1 MNSFMQKPILL
12 LGIALLAVF
21 FIGLNFANTEL
32 STLAQEQQ
40 HERPSYAKWGLLAV
54 KETKVKYPNA
64 DIIDYLHQGREI
76 NGDSTFENFKLWLKE
91 GDKEFGVFVRI
102 EFNSDTEELVGIEFE
117 ETSR

>member
-1 MNSFMQKPILL
+1 MRKPIML
-12 LGIALLAVF
+12 LGMALLALF
-21 FIGLNFANTEL
+21 FIGLNFAHTQL

-40 HERPSYAKWGLLAV
+40 HETPPSYAKWGLLAV
-54 KETKVKYPNA
+54 KETKLKYPNA

-76 NGDSTFENFKLWLKE
+76 NGDSTFENFKLWLRE

-102 EFNSDTEELVGIEFE
+102 EFISETEELVGIEYE